1 VTAAGAALLLS
12 LERCIG
18 DAAIVGSQISLVRA
32 FLMRAIELGGPGET
46 VHYAGQALNEL
57 EALRRTL
64 RDHFDRLGAPPST
77 VLNGP

>member
-1 VTAAGAALLLS
+1 LRLEAIRDAALAGAGVGLVRTFLAEAQTAATIDDAERAAVYC
-12 LERCIG
+12 R
-18 DAAIVGSQISLVRA
+18 
-32 FLMRAIELGGPGET
+32 
-46 VHYAGQALNEL
+46 QALNEL

>member
-1 VTAAGAALLLS
+1 MSPAARGFRLEAIKDSAIAGA
-12 LERCIG
+12 G
-18 DAAIVGSQISLVRA
+18 VGLVRT
-32 FLMRAIELGGPGET
+32 FLAQAQAAATTGDDERAA
-46 VHYAGQALNEL
+46 VYCRQALNEL